1 MISTSNKEVTVV
13 KKVIINEYLE
23 NVRPYLQD
31 MIDNIKISGEWKI
44 NLKMKKKNFAQQHI
58 PLNIVRCTLRVI
70 TQRSW
75 VGLT

>member
-31 MIDNIKISGEWKI
+31 MIDNIKISGE
-44 NLKMKKKNFAQQHI
+44 
-58 PLNIVRCTLRVI
+58 
-70 TQRSW
+70 
-75 VGLT
+75 